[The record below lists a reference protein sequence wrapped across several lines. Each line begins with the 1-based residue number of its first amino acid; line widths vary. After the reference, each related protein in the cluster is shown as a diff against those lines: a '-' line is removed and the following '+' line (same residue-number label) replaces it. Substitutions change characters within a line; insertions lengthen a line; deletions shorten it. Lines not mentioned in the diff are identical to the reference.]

1 MAYPTGVLKP
11 NDTSEVRTMTVKD
24 VLELCG
30 GFLAG
35 LFVGWVTVGS
45 IRAHVS
51 DEVNKVRL
59 DVATGFAGASHKTEK
74 N

>member
-1 MAYPTGVLKP
+1 
-11 NDTSEVRTMTVKD
+11 MTVKD
-24 VLELCG
+24 VLEMCG

-35 LFVGWVTVGS
+35 LFIGWLTMGS

-59 DVATGFAGASHKTEK
+59 DVATWFADASQKTVK